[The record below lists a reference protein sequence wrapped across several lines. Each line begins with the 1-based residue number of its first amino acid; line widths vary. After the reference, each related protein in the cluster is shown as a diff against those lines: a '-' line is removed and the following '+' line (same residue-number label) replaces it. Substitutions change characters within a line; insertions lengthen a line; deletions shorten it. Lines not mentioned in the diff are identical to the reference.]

1 MRYEVCGRL
10 FDNLKAAEIFEKRI
24 MEQKQ
29 DEKKRINAIFK
40 SCLREVEKYVESY
53 GKYEI
58 NYKDSVIRFEKDFF
72 LNKRRK

>member
-29 DEKKRINAIFK
+29 DDKKRIDAIFK
-40 SCLREVEKYVESY
+40 SCLREVENYIESY

-58 NYKDSVIRFEKDFF
+58 NYKDSIICLD
-72 LNKRRK
+72 KRRK